1 LLDGS
6 ASTGAIFT
14 VEWSQSG
21 GPVQVEILNPTER
34 TASFVVPPVAEV
46 TTITFDFE
54 LTSFG
59 GTSGAFARV
68 EVTLL
73 PPETVLL
80 ELGTAIGAPGERV
93 SIAATLRTA
102 GEPTTAIEHALAFAP
117 EAAVAALGSS
127 LPSCSVDPAAGA
139 SEASFRFAPEGC
151 TPGSDC
157 ERVLVAIAADEPLAD
172 GVVYR
177 CDVDLTLDDADSC
190 EHALACAL
198 PQASGPSGPLALS
211 CVDGKTIA
219 DWSVRGVSFAFDVEP
234 PNPTVGE
241 DVAVS
246 VAVAGPGGLPSYRL
260 RGAGPFLEG
269 NTGPINASAFGTVRF
284 DLDAVCP
291 GTANLQLAVDY
302 ETLAGCP
309 GMEFFR
315 FTGAVSEVFPIEIVD
330 PETFTLS
337 GMVTE
342 FPLCQGAQRGFT
354 VTLEPLGLTA
364 QTDLSTGGFSF
375 EVPPGDYTLSV
386 SPSCNPFGCWPQT
399 PVSVVDE
406 DVFVQICPEELPTP
420 TVTPTASA
428 TPTAIATPTDTP
440 TDTPTAPTETETPSP
455 TASPTDTAT
464 PTATDTPR
472 PPTQTATRTPSATF
486 TPTASPT
493 PSTAAV
499 TPTATATPTTQ
510 ASRSGDGG
518 CSIAGARGDGPDL
531 PSWMMLAAAACLLRR
546 RRRLA

>member
-1 LLDGS
+1 MRRSGTLLLASALAVVLVASSPCPAPARTPTPTFGFTPTPTPTSNRPVPRPSIVVRPNPAREGDTVLLDGS

-73 PPETVLL
+73 PPKTVLL

-102 GEPTTAIEHALAFAP
+102 GEPTTAIEHALAFSP
-117 EAAVAALGSS
+117 EAAVAALGSG

-190 EHALACAL
+190 EHALFCAL

-211 CVDGKTIA
+211 CIDGKTIA

-330 PETFTLS
+330 PETFHSQRHGHRVPALS
-337 GMVTE
+337 GRAARLHRHPRTAR
-342 FPLCQGAQRGFT
+342 PDGA
-354 VTLEPLGLTA
+354 
-364 QTDLSTGGFSF
+364 
-375 EVPPGDYTLSV
+375 
-386 SPSCNPFGCWPQT
+386 
-399 PVSVVDE
+399 
-406 DVFVQICPEELPTP
+406 
-420 TVTPTASA
+420 
-428 TPTAIATPTDTP
+428 
-440 TDTPTAPTETETPSP
+440 
-455 TASPTDTAT
+455 
-464 PTATDTPR
+464 
-472 PPTQTATRTPSATF
+472 
-486 TPTASPT
+486 
-493 PSTAAV
+493 
-499 TPTATATPTTQ
+499 
-510 ASRSGDGG
+510 
-518 CSIAGARGDGPDL
+518 DGPFD
-531 PSWMMLAAAACLLRR
+531 
-546 RRRLA
+546 RRLLL